1 MLCYVMLCS
10 KHRTKEKQ
18 FQLFPRLG
26 PTQTLQDVVISGSD
40 ILGDAF
46 SGNFYRSGALKFQ
59 DKLQEKL
66 TEEKEPI
73 AKLKGKFWA
82 RLILLSF
89 YLSSRLPH

>member
-1 MLCYVMLCS
+1 MNVSPKMHEGETIS
-10 KHRTKEKQ
+10 ASPKAWSNANVA
-18 FQLFPRLG
+18 RLG
-26 PTQTLQDVVISGSD
+26 YFQGE
-40 ILGDAF
+40 AF
-46 SGNFYRSGALKFQ
+46 LGNFYRSGALKFQ

>member
-1 MLCYVMLCS
+1 MLQQAS
-10 KHRTKEKQ
+10 HEGETS
-18 FQLFPRLG
+18 QLFPRLG
-26 PTQTLQDVVISGSD
+26 PLQTLRDLVISGTGT
-40 ILGDAF
+40 LGDAF
-46 SGNFYRSGALKFQ
+46 LGNFYRSGVLKFQ

-89 YLSSRLPH
+89 YLSSGLPH